1 MIQPCISTLSGGK
14 LEKKKN
20 KFKTSEDYTDVRK
33 KSALMLP
40 VNRRSCEMQVTQLI
54 AYVSGSIN
62 TELHIIKIQIIG
74 RILKEYWWLY

>member
-1 MIQPCISTLSGGK
+1 MGASWK
-14 LEKKKN
+14 RKKN
-20 KFKTSEDYTDVRK
+20 KFKTSEDYTDVKK

-40 VNRRSCEMQVTQLI
+40 ENRRSCEMQVTQLI

-74 RILKEYWWLY
+74 RILKEYLWLY